1 MTTAKEI
8 IDSASTKAFDPC
20 APCVLTYQFTFRPMP
35 IDIVHNEREMLQLL
49 NRVVEELELGPRTG
63 CAACGGSGCDRC
75 IPDEFDNDMTG
86 EK

>member
-35 IDIVHNEREMLQLL
+35 IDIAHNEREMILLL
-49 NRVVEELELGPRTG
+49 NKIMSELE
-63 CAACGGSGCDRC
+63 D
-75 IPDEFDNDMTG
+75 D
-86 EK
+86 